1 MPPPCIGGSAGRLT
15 AELRRGRG
23 AEHGRRAGTAI
34 LARVWSDARRRLA
47 AALLG
52 ACCALGPGGVRA
64 EEPVA
69 PPAGEP
75 AELDRLLKLPESQS
89 YGVDRRGGLS
99 RGEWRTRFVEVRNA
113 LDAERKGL
121 AAAQGKM
128 DEVAGSAS
136 NWQMAP
142 IPGMEP
148 SPDAPLDYQLRLQ
161 IRKHRSEIDRLEKK
175 LRELEI
181 EANLA
186 GVPEEWRS

>member
-1 MPPPCIGGSAGRLT
+1 M
-15 AELRRGRG
+15 
-23 AEHGRRAGTAI
+23 
-34 LARVWSDARRRLA
+34 
-47 AALLG
+47 LLG
-52 ACCALGPGGVRA
+52 ACCALGSSAARAQQPGAPPV
-64 EEPVA
+64 EEPA
-69 PPAGEP
+69 Q
-75 AELDRLLKLPESQS
+75 LDRLLKLPQSQS
-89 YGVDRRGGLS
+89 YGIDRRGGLS

-113 LDAERKGL
+113 LDTERKGL
-121 AAAQGKM
+121 AAAQGRL
-128 DEVAGSAS
+128 DEVAGTAS

>member
-1 MPPPCIGGSAGRLT
+1 M
-15 AELRRGRG
+15 
-23 AEHGRRAGTAI
+23 
-34 LARVWSDARRRLA
+34 LAPMGIAASRRLA

-52 ACCALGPGGVRA
+52 ACCALGPALARA
-64 EEPVA
+64 QEPA
-69 PPAGEP
+69 KPPPATEPGEP
-75 AELDRLLKLPESQS
+75 AGLDRLLKLPESQS

-99 RGEWRTRFVEVRNA
+99 RGEWRTRFVEVRSS
-113 LDAERKGL
+113 LDTERKAL
-121 AAAQGKM
+121 ETAQGRL

>member
-1 MPPPCIGGSAGRLT
+1 M
-15 AELRRGRG
+15 
-23 AEHGRRAGTAI
+23 
-34 LARVWSDARRRLA
+34 LAPVRNTVRRRF

-52 ACCALGPGGVRA
+52 GAVLALAAGTGRA
-64 EEPVA
+64 Q
-69 PPAGEP
+69 EP
-75 AELDRLLKLPESQS
+75 AAEAPGQPAQLDQLLKLPEGHS

-99 RGEWRTRFVEVRNA
+99 RGEWRTRFVEVRSS
-113 LDAERKGL
+113 LDSERKSL
-121 AAAQGKM
+121 VTAQGKL

-161 IRKHRSEIDRLEKK
+161 IRKHKSEIDRLEKK

>member
-1 MPPPCIGGSAGRLT
+1 M
-15 AELRRGRG
+15 
-23 AEHGRRAGTAI
+23 
-34 LARVWSDARRRLA
+34 LARVRNAMRRRLA
-47 AALLG
+47 PLAVGAALALAAG
-52 ACCALGPGGVRA
+52 AGGAQGPAA
-64 EEPVA
+64 EPA
-69 PPAGEP
+69 AGEP
-75 AELDRLLKLPESQS
+75 AQLDRLLKLPESQT

-99 RGEWRTRFVEVRNA
+99 RGEWRTRFLEVRTS
-113 LDAERKGL
+113 LDTERKAL
-121 AAAQGKM
+121 AAAQGKL

-142 IPGMEP
+142 IPGLEA

-161 IRKHRSEIDRLEKK
+161 IRRHKSEIDRLEKK

>member
-1 MPPPCIGGSAGRLT
+1 M
-15 AELRRGRG
+15 
-23 AEHGRRAGTAI
+23 
-34 LARVWSDARRRLA
+34 LARVRSGRRRQLA
-47 AALLG
+47 APLLG
-52 ACCALGPGGVRA
+52 AALVLGATAAPG
-64 EEPVA
+64 EEPGAGRPSAA
-69 PPAGEP
+69 PTA
-75 AELDRLLKLPESQS
+75 LDRLLKLPESQT

-99 RGEWRTRFVEVRNA
+99 RGEWRTRFVEVRGS
-113 LDAERKGL
+113 LDTERKAL
-121 AAAQGKM
+121 AAAQGRL

-142 IPGMEP
+142 IPGMEA

-161 IRKHRSEIDRLEKK
+161 IRRHKSEIDRLEKK

>member
-1 MPPPCIGGSAGRLT
+1 M
-15 AELRRGRG
+15 
-23 AEHGRRAGTAI
+23 
-34 LARVWSDARRRLA
+34 LAQVRIDLPRRLLA
-47 AALLG
+47 PPFGAALAFG
-52 ACCALGPGGVRA
+52 AGAAQG

-69 PPAGEP
+69 EPSAAEPAG
-75 AELDRLLKLPESQS
+75 LDRLLKLPESQS

-99 RGEWRTRFVEVRNA
+99 RGEWRTRFVEVRTSLDNERTA
-113 LDAERKGL
+113 LAT
-121 AAAQGKM
+121 AQGRL
-128 DEVAGSAS
+128 DEVAGTTS

-142 IPGMEP
+142 IPGMEA

-161 IRKHRSEIDRLEKK
+161 IRRHRSEIDRLEKK

>member
-1 MPPPCIGGSAGRLT
+1 M
-15 AELRRGRG
+15 
-23 AEHGRRAGTAI
+23 
-34 LARVWSDARRRLA
+34 LARVRNRMRRRLA
-47 AALLG
+47 PAWIGAALALAASLG
-52 ACCALGPGGVRA
+52 HAQQT
-64 EEPVA
+64 A
-69 PPAGEP
+69 PEP
-75 AELDRLLKLPESQS
+75 AQLDQLLKLPDSQS

-99 RGEWRTRFVEVRNA
+99 RGEWRTRFLEVRTS
-113 LDAERKGL
+113 LDDERKAL
-121 AAAQGKM
+121 ATSQGKL

-161 IRKHRSEIDRLEKK
+161 IRRHKSEIDRLEKK

>member
-1 MPPPCIGGSAGRLT
+1 M
-15 AELRRGRG
+15 
-23 AEHGRRAGTAI
+23 
-34 LARVWSDARRRLA
+34 LARVRKPVRRRLA
-47 AALLG
+47 PVWIGAALAAAG
-52 ACCALGPGGVRA
+52 AGHAQ
-64 EEPVA
+64 
-69 PPAGEP
+69 EP
-75 AELDRLLKLPESQS
+75 APEPTELDRLLKLPESQS

-99 RGEWRTRFVEVRNA
+99 RGEWRTRFLEARTS
-113 LDAERKGL
+113 LDNERKSL
-121 AAAQGKM
+121 AAAQGKL
-128 DEVAGSAS
+128 DEVAGNAS

-161 IRKHRSEIDRLEKK
+161 IRRHKSEIDRLEKK

>member
-1 MPPPCIGGSAGRLT
+1 MRNP
-15 AELRRGRG
+15 
-23 AEHGRRAGTAI
+23 
-34 LARVWSDARRRLA
+34 VRRRLA
-47 AALLG
+47 AAWIG
-52 ACCALGPGGVRA
+52 AALVVSASAGRA
-64 EEPVA
+64 Q
-69 PPAGEP
+69 EP
-75 AELDRLLKLPESQS
+75 APEPAPEPSQLDRLLKLPESQS

-99 RGEWRTRFVEVRNA
+99 RGEWRTRFLEVRTS
-113 LDAERKGL
+113 LDSERQSL
-121 AAAQGKM
+121 AVAQGKL
-128 DEVAGSAS
+128 DEVAGNAS

-161 IRKHRSEIDRLEKK
+161 IRRHKSEIDRLEKK

>member
-1 MPPPCIGGSAGRLT
+1 M
-15 AELRRGRG
+15 
-23 AEHGRRAGTAI
+23 
-34 LARVWSDARRRLA
+34 LARVRNRMRRPLA
-47 AALLG
+47 ALWIGSAL
-52 ACCALGPGGVRA
+52 ALAAGPGRA
-64 EEPVA
+64 Q
-69 PPAGEP
+69 EP
-75 AELDRLLKLPESQS
+75 AAEPAQLDRLLKLPESQS

-99 RGEWRTRFVEVRNA
+99 RGEWRTRFLEVRTS
-113 LDAERKGL
+113 LDNERKAL

-161 IRKHRSEIDRLEKK
+161 IRRHKSEIDRLEKK

>member
-1 MPPPCIGGSAGRLT
+1 MLGRVRN
-15 AELRRGRG
+15 EL
-23 AEHGRRAGTAI
+23 
-34 LARVWSDARRRLA
+34 RRRLA
-47 AALLG
+47 AALIG
-52 ACCALGPGGVRA
+52 ATLALVASAGRA
-64 EEPVA
+64 Q
-69 PPAGEP
+69 EP
-75 AELDRLLKLPESQS
+75 AAEPAAAQPAQLDRLLKLPESQS

-99 RGEWRTRFVEVRNA
+99 RGEWRTRFLELRTSLDHERRA
-113 LDAERKGL
+113 LAV
-121 AAAQGKM
+121 AQEKL
-128 DEVAGSAS
+128 DEAAGSAS

-161 IRKHRSEIDRLEKK
+161 IRRHKSEIDRLEKK

>member
-1 MPPPCIGGSAGRLT
+1 M
-15 AELRRGRG
+15 
-23 AEHGRRAGTAI
+23 
-34 LARVWSDARRRLA
+34 LARVRNPVWRRLTPLLA
-47 AALLG
+47 GAALALAAG
-52 ACCALGPGGVRA
+52 AGRA
-64 EEPVA
+64 Q
-69 PPAGEP
+69 EP
-75 AELDRLLKLPESQS
+75 APEPAQLDRLLKLPEGQT

-99 RGEWRTRFVEVRNA
+99 RGEWRTRFVEVRTS
-113 LDAERKGL
+113 LDSERKTL
-121 AAAQGKM
+121 AAAQGKL
-128 DEVAGSAS
+128 DEVAGNAS

-161 IRKHRSEIDRLEKK
+161 IRRHKSEIDRLEKK

>member
-1 MPPPCIGGSAGRLT
+1 LT
-15 AELRRGRG
+15 ARLRET
-23 AEHGRRAGTAI
+23 AAPAAI
-34 LARVWSDARRRLA
+34 LARVRNPVRRGF
-47 AALLG
+47 AALLSG
-52 ACCALGPGGVRA
+52 AVLAFAAGAGRA
-64 EEPVA
+64 QE
-69 PPAGEP
+69 PAGEP
-75 AELDRLLKLPESQS
+75 AQLDRLLKLPEGQS

-99 RGEWRTRFVEVRNA
+99 RGEWRTRFVEVRTS
-113 LDAERKGL
+113 LDRERKALGD
-121 AAAQGKM
+121 AQGKL
-128 DEVAGSAS
+128 DEAAGSAS

-161 IRKHRSEIDRLEKK
+161 IRKHKSEIDRLEKK

>member
-1 MPPPCIGGSAGRLT
+1 M
-15 AELRRGRG
+15 
-23 AEHGRRAGTAI
+23 
-34 LARVWSDARRRLA
+34 LARVRTELRGRST
-47 AALLG
+47 AALIG
-52 ACCALGPGGVRA
+52 AALALAGGM
-64 EEPVA
+64 A
-69 PPAGEP
+69 PAQEQAAEP
-75 AELDRLLKLPESQS
+75 AAQPAQLDRLLKLPESQS

-99 RGEWRTRFVEVRNA
+99 RGEWRTRFVELRTS
-113 LDAERKGL
+113 LDTERKAL
-121 AAAQGKM
+121 ATAQDKL
-128 DEVAGSAS
+128 DQAAGSAS

-161 IRKHRSEIDRLEKK
+161 IRRHKSEIDRLEKK